1 VATPYFALER
11 IVLAG
16 DSVVLLAATD
26 SPQVL
31 TPVAGMVTLDASGWV
46 ASAATGETVILPT
59 GQAATLSAGG
69 DSVVLRGWVP
79 DLEREI
85 IAPARAAGASEA
97 AIRNLGVSMGTVED
111 ATMRAGR
118 EPRARSG
125 RNSC

>member
-1 VATPYFALER
+1 
-11 IVLAG
+11 
-16 DSVVLLAATD
+16 
-26 SPQVL
+26 
-31 TPVAGMVTLDASGWV
+31 M
-46 ASAATGETVILPT
+46 
-59 GQAATLSAGG
+59 LSAGG

-111 ATMRAGR
+111 ATMRAAR